1 VIPLESQHI
10 EDILMTALTPFTA
23 RFDSHEFTLYAN
35 EDFSQIGTSVR
46 GAAEILG
53 VSDSAIYKRLKQ
65 GAISFATLSAEIPTA
80 GGLQGANLIT
90 PSVLF
95 RLAVRYNEPLAI
107 AMGEAGAHVFL
118 LGLAGLQVKPVVPQ
132 APTYPQL
139 PPHKEALEVSDCIV
153 GIHGNLG
160 DLDPR
165 LAQILIDRAMQTV
178 MPLGLPSA
186 PEPTL
191 AGAVEIATGLG
202 FKVGKEQSQLGKA
215 VARAWREAG
224 NGEPLKAKRECGG
237 AMRPISVY
245 PTNDPTVIVAIKTFY
260 GVTIG

>member
-1 VIPLESQHI
+1 
-10 EDILMTALTPFTA
+10 
-23 RFDSHEFTLYAN
+23 
-35 EDFSQIGTSVR
+35 
-46 GAAEILG
+46 
-53 VSDSAIYKRLKQ
+53 
-65 GAISFATLSAEIPTA
+65 
-80 GGLQGANLIT
+80 
-90 PSVLF
+90 
-95 RLAVRYNEPLAI
+95 
-107 AMGEAGAHVFL
+107 
-118 LGLAGLQVKPVVPQ
+118 
-132 APTYPQL
+132 
-139 PPHKEALEVSDCIV
+139 
-153 GIHGNLG
+153 
-160 DLDPR
+160 
-165 LAQILIDRAMQTV
+165 MQTV

-260 GVTIG
+260 GVTIA

>member
-1 VIPLESQHI
+1 
-10 EDILMTALTPFTA
+10 MTVLTPFTA

-35 EDFSQIGTSVR
+35 EDYSRIGTSVR

-53 VSDSAIYKRLKQ
+53 IHMEQVRRCLAKVSSETDTNTP
-65 GAISFATLSAEIPTA
+65 TLSAEILTTT
-80 GGLQGANLIT
+80 GKKTVTIVT
-90 PSVLF
+90 PEALGV
-95 RLAVRYNEPLAI
+95 LAVSHSPELAK
-107 AMGEAGAHVFL
+107 AMLTAGAHVFL
-118 LGLAGLQVKPVVPQ
+118 LGLAGLQVKPVIPQ
-132 APTYPQL
+132 APTQPQL

-260 GVTIG
+260 GVTIA

>member
-1 VIPLESQHI
+1 MQGVQETDKIQ
-10 EDILMTALTPFTA
+10 AQVQTPGGIQGVQLVTP
-23 RFDSHEFTLYAN
+23 HE
-35 EDFSQIGTSVR
+35 I
-46 GAAEILG
+46 
-53 VSDSAIYKRLKQ
+53 
-65 GAISFATLSAEIPTA
+65 
-80 GGLQGANLIT
+80 
-90 PSVLF
+90 F
-95 RLAVRYNEPLAI
+95 RLTLRFNLPLAE
-107 AMGEAGAHVFL
+107 AMGSAGAHVFL

-260 GVTIG
+260 GVTIA